1 MLVLTRK
8 WGQSIIIGDD
18 IVCTVLGVNG
28 NQVRLGIKAP
38 QELSVNREEIHQ
50 RILAEKNGCNEG
62 YQKQEIDEELIEL
75 LTQKFKRVQKAA

>member
-8 WGQSIIIGDD
+8 FGQSIVIGND

-38 QELSVNREEIHQ
+38 RDLAVYRDEIHQ
-50 RILAEKNGCNEG
+50 RILAENDESSRA
-62 YQKQEIDEELIEL
+62 QPKQLDEELIEL
-75 LTQKFKRVQKAA
+75 LTQKFKCTQHAA

>member
-28 NQVRLGIKAP
+28 SQVRLGIKAP
-38 QELSVNREEIHQ
+38 KKLIVNREEIHQ
-50 RILAEKNGCNEG
+50 RILAEKSAVNEVN
-62 YQKQEIDEELIEL
+62 QNQETDQELIEL
-75 LTQKFKRVQKAA
+75 LTQKFRYLKKAA